1 MSQPVA
7 FVTGCSSGIGRALA
21 DAFQRAGYRVWASAR
36 KEDGVRAL
44 AEAGFQAVQLD
55 VNDAAALARLAEEL
69 GVEAAGLDVLV
80 NNAGYGAMG
89 PLLDGGVEAMRRQF
103 ETNVFA
109 VVGVTRALFP
119 LLRRKSGLV
128 VNVGSVSG
136 VLVTPFAGAY
146 CASKAAVHA
155 LSDALRLEL
164 APFGVEVLEVQPGA
178 IASNFGASA
187 SREMDSVVDERSPW
201 WPLRRQIQARRG
213 IPGQSHVRRRLRPPV
228 ARRRAAPSAPAAGA
242 HRQWQP
248 GPAGAGPL
256 ATARPAGAAAEEAL
270 RSRHA
275 PLKPPGDTA
284 MGDRL
289 AVPIRYYALAGIAA
303 AILLNVLLRG
313 VVRFGGLPA
322 SLLIAALVAGGLAWW
337 FARAQRR
344 WPTWGE
350 RLRLVALYGGVLGV
364 LYLLLVGLASLKG
377 DPSPAALLIVVLH
390 YLCYPALLLVFFS
403 GRVYGFFLR

>member
-36 KEDGVRAL
+36 KEDDVRAL

-69 GVEAAGLDVLV
+69 EVEAAGLDVLV

-155 LSDALRLEL
+155 LSDALRLEM
-164 APFGVEVLEVQPGA
+164 APFAVEVLEVQPGA

-187 SREMDSVVDERSPW
+187 SRELDSVVDERSPW
-201 WPLRRQIQARRG
+201 WPLRRQIQARAKASQDNPTSAEDFAR
-213 IPGQSHVRRRLRPPV
+213 QLLAAVQRRPRPPLV
-228 ARRRAAPSAPAAGA
+228 RIGNGSRALP
-242 HRQWQP
+242 
-248 GPAGAGPL
+248 
-256 ATARPAGAAAEEAL
+256 
-270 RSRHA
+270 
-275 PLKPPGDTA
+275 
-284 MGDRL
+284 
-289 AVPIRYYALAGIAA
+289 ALARWLPRS
-303 AILLNVLLRG
+303 LLERLLKK
-313 VVRFGGLPA
+313 RFGLD
-322 SLLIAALVAGGLAWW
+322 
-337 FARAQRR
+337 
-344 WPTWGE
+344 T
-350 RLRLVALYGGVLGV
+350 RL
-364 LYLLLVGLASLKG
+364 
-377 DPSPAALLIVVLH
+377 
-390 YLCYPALLLVFFS
+390 
-403 GRVYGFFLR
+403 